1 MVKIVDFDYVIS
13 AYHFRHQLHLRGQ
26 CQISSNSMFY
36 MPAEIHNLQEDRNKI
51 NIGSN
56 THVRGILTVFA
67 FGGKIEIGDNCYIGE
82 GTRIWSAEKVQ
93 IGNNVLIAHNSNIID
108 TDSHE
113 VDYLERSD
121 SYVKMI
127 ARGHSRVRG
136 NVMCEAVVIEDY
148 VWISYNVTILKGV
161 RIGLGSIVGAGSVV
175 TKDVPP
181 FVLVAGNPAVVKKKL
196 VEHNNSTIC

>member
-1 MVKIVDFDYVIS
+1 
-13 AYHFRHQLHLRGQ
+13 
-26 CQISSNSMFY
+26 